1 MNVDGA
7 WIVETTDTLNGAEMM
22 IERPVLL
29 HEDDD
34 VLNVADATCAVV
46 RGYFESLRNA
56 RLERAGYGTHAEH
69 LQKFAAI
76 SILHVIAPIHSI

>member
-1 MNVDGA
+1 
-7 WIVETTDTLNGAEMM
+7 M
-22 IERPVLL
+22 IERPVFL

-34 VLNVADATCAVV
+34 VLNVADAPRAVV

-69 LQKFAAI
+69 LQKFATVG
-76 SILHVIAPIHSI
+76 ILHDVSFSTQPEARED